1 MAHVIFFEKTGC
13 AGNARQKQL
22 LLDSGHMVLARDL
35 RNKAWTNLALLEFF
49 IGLPVAQW
57 FNPSAPAIKT
67 GDVVPAELDEPTA
80 LALLRDNPLL
90 IRRPLLQVG
99 DERKVGFDAT
109 AIHAWIGLRN
119 IPADD
124 LEACQSAVPEQPA
137 EPQVFY
143 AHSASGAAFRC
154 KVGAPTPDAD
164 GCQSD

>member
-22 LLDSGHMVLARDL
+22 LAASGHEVLARDL
-35 RNKAWTNLALLEFF
+35 RNKVWTNLALLEFF

-57 FNPSAPAIKT
+57 FNPSAPAIKS
-67 GDVVPAELDEPTA
+67 GDIVPAELDEPTA

-109 AIHAWIGLRN
+109 AIHAWIGLKDVSDEN
-119 IPADD
+119 
-124 LEACQSAVPEQPA
+124 LEACRHGTDPHA
-137 EPQVFY
+137 
-143 AHSASGAAFRC
+143 GGC
-154 KVGAPTPDAD
+154 TP
-164 GCQSD
+164 